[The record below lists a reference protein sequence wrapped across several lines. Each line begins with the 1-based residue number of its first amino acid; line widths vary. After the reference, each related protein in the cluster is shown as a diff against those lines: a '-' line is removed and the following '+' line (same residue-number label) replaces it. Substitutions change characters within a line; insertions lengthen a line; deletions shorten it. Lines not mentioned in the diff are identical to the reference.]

1 MGGIQP
7 SSTGTA
13 DQLMDSAVS
22 HTDGLMERLG
32 GEWTFLDGQPDDA
45 ELVRSASHPQTCTTQ
60 NEDEDLVRGKD
71 YSVVVMTEVPD
82 EAPAATRNRLE
93 QALESTGYEIVHS
106 AVPRDDQAVA
116 TGRSAEGTVHIS
128 RKPGDLRIQLRTACS
143 THASLQ

>member
-1 MGGIQP
+1 MG
-7 SSTGTA
+7 SSAHGA
-13 DQLMDSAVS
+13 FGV
-22 HTDGLMERLG
+22 HPYPG
-32 GEWTFLDGQPDDA
+32 GEDRFLDGRPYDA

-60 NEDEDLVRGKD
+60 NEDEDLVRGMD

-82 EAPAATRNRLE
+82 EAPEATRNRLE

-116 TGRSAEGTVHIS
+116 TGRSAEGTVHVS
-128 RKPGDLRIQLRTACS
+128 RKPEDLRIQLRTACS

>member
-1 MGGIQP
+1 M
-7 SSTGTA
+7 
-13 DQLMDSAVS
+13 
-22 HTDGLMERLG
+22 
-32 GEWTFLDGQPDDA
+32 
-45 ELVRSASHPQTCTTQ
+45 RSASHPQTCTTQ